1 MQEGRAW
8 SASREA
14 ALAVVVATLVS
25 VLLLWLAPP
34 GTDLAAHVYQRAFFL
49 HHGFALWNNFWYA
62 GRYSFVT
69 YSVLYY
75 PLAAVLGINALA
87 VASIAVAAFAFALV
101 VVSQWGASARLSS
114 RGFAAVWPGIILTAS
129 FPFAL
134 GLALALCAVSALQRR
149 RRLLFSLLA
158 VASAAASPLAFVF
171 LVVLLAGLAIARRRH
186 DLHFGAPA
194 VVVVAAAAAEVLL
207 FRLFPG
213 GGRYP
218 FDLFNLVMAVGFC
231 LLGLAITWRVERAR
245 PLAGIFVAYGLA
257 CIGSYVV
264 PSELGGNIARLRYA
278 AVPIALLAVSL
289 RGRRSLRLA
298 VPLLAVAFVWNGSLV
313 ANAERAGED
322 PASRPEFWRPAITF
336 LRGHLGPSYRVEA
349 VDTAG
354 HWPAVYLADAGV
366 PLVRGWYR
374 QDDFPENAILY
385 DDFGAR
391 AYRGWLRRLGVRY
404 VVLARAPSDYSAQA
418 EQALLERGRSGLTVA
433 LRTANLTI
441 FQVPAARPVATGPA
455 AARILRL
462 EATRMLLRVG
472 APGRYRV
479 AVRYSPYW
487 LATRGCVSRGRDG
500 MLAVTLPRAG
510 VVGISFKVGAERALE
525 TLAGSASPRCTP

>member
-1 MQEGRAW
+1 MRERG
-8 SASREA
+8 ASGAPLEA
-14 ALAVVVATLVS
+14 ALAAVVAATLA

-69 YSVLYY
+69 YSVVYY
-75 PLAAVLGINALA
+75 PLAALLGINALA
-87 VASIAVAAFAFALV
+87 VASVATASFAFALV
-101 VVSQWGASARLSS
+101 VVSQWGSTARISS
-114 RGFAAVWPGIILTAS
+114 RGFALVWPGIILTGG

-134 GLALALCAVSALQRR
+134 GAALALLALTALQRG
-149 RRLLFSLLA
+149 RRLVFALLA
-158 VASAAASPLAFVF
+158 VTSAATSPLAFFF
-171 LVVLLAGLAIARRRH
+171 LVVLFAGVTLARWRGGLR
-186 DLHFGAPA
+186 LGAPA
-194 VVVVAAAAAEVLL
+194 AVLVVAAAAELLL

-231 LLGLAITWRVERAR
+231 VLGLAITWHVERAR

-257 CIGSYVV
+257 CLGSYVV

-313 ANAERAGED
+313 ANAERAAED
-322 PASRPEFWRPAITF
+322 PAAEPEFWRPAIAF
-336 LRGHLGPSYRVEA
+336 LRGHLTPSYRVEA

-354 HWPAVYLADAGV
+354 HWPAVYLAEAGV

-391 AYRGWLRRLGVRY
+391 AYRGWLRSLGVRY
-404 VVLARAPSDYSAQA
+404 VVLARAPSDYSAA
-418 EQALLERGRSGLTVA
+418 SEATLLRRGKSGLRVA

-441 FQVPAARPVATGPA
+441 FELPRARPVVTGPA
-455 AARILRL
+455 AARIVRL
-462 EATRMLLRVG
+462 EATRMLVSVG
-472 APGRYRV
+472 APGRYRI

-487 LATRGCVSRGRDG
+487 LATPGCTSRGRDG
-500 MLAVTLPRAG
+500 MLRVTVRRAG
-510 VVGISFKVGAERALE
+510 VLDVDFKVGAGRVLE
-525 TLAGSASPRCTP
+525 TLAGKTPPRCHP